1 MDIKVDIKEIYENA
15 VNDPTLFSTIDID
28 SLLNKIEKEDNNY
41 LENKRLSDI
50 SKDIFDAISE
60 LNLNGYKD
68 KDNDLAK
75 DFCNRLSGYRYVERI
90 CDLRNGKLMRWI
102 KRPSNITDSKKVT
115 TLTNG
120 GILMNIKIENSGVQL
135 LCRNNANRFFNIKFD
150 DCLVFQKLSME
161 EQLILM
167 SYEYIDSNI

>member
-1 MDIKVDIKEIYENA
+1 MNKCDIDIKDIYENA

-28 SLLNKIEKEDNNY
+28 SLLKKIEKEDNNY
-41 LENKRLSDI
+41 LENKKLSDI

-60 LNLNGYKD
+60 LNLNGD
-68 KDNDLAK
+68 EHNDLAM

-102 KRPSNITDSKKVT
+102 KRPLNNDYKKV

-167 SYEYIDSNI
+167 SYEYIDSDR

>member
-1 MDIKVDIKEIYENA
+1 MNKCDIDIKDIYENA

-60 LNLNGYKD
+60 LNLNGE

-102 KRPSNITDSKKVT
+102 KLPLNNDYKKV

-167 SYEYIDSNI
+167 SYEYIDSDR

>member
-1 MDIKVDIKEIYENA
+1 MMNNCDINIKEMYENA
-15 VNDPTLFSTIDID
+15 VNDPSLFSTIDVD
-28 SLLNKIEKEDNNY
+28 HLLKKIEKEDNNY

-50 SKDIFDAISE
+50 SKDVFDAISE
-60 LNLNGYKD
+60 LNLNGD
-68 KDNDLAK
+68 ECNDLAM
-75 DFCNRLSGYRYVERI
+75 DFCDRLSGYRHVERI

-102 KRPSNITDSKKVT
+102 KRPLNNDCKKV

-167 SYEYIDSNI
+167 SYEHIDSDR